1 MKLTPAFCLGMI
13 VTVFLGVSLFVISQE
28 NQKQRDVLS
37 TLNKSLQAKQEHR
50 LTLEAEWAYLN
61 KPERLEK
68 MMATLNKTDVGDAP
82 VLAQSNVMEALPVIA
97 LILPPP
103 SKPAKRYAVIQNAEP
118 VKDIA
123 MVLSQLGQG
132 VE

>member
-1 MKLTPAFCLGMI
+1 MKLTSAFCLGMI

-37 TLNKSLQAKQEHR
+37 TLNKSLQAKQEQR

-68 MMATLNKTDVGDAP
+68 MMVTLNKVENDEP
-82 VLAQSNVMEALPVIA
+82 VLAESNVMEALPVIA

-123 MVLSQLGQG
+123 MMLSQLGQG

>member
-1 MKLTPAFCLGMI
+1 MKLTPAFCLGMV
-13 VTVFLGVSLFVISQE
+13 VTIFLGVSLFVISQE

-37 TLNKSLQAKQEHR
+37 SLNKSLQAKQEQR

-68 MMATLNKTDVGDAP
+68 MMATLNKTDVDEAP